1 MDYLQKYIEQM
12 KEAVIGDV
20 DLMGY
25 TSWGAINLVST
36 STSEMSKQ
44 YGYSCVHQDDEG
56 NGTNPIYL

>member
-1 MDYLQKYIEQM
+1 M